1 MTEIELS
8 KLSRLSGEQLA
19 ACDDELKAVYAMLD
33 ESDQKFFAAHFS
45 AKDLPQALE
54 RKAEII
60 KHNRASRERLD
71 RLKALLAQAADS
83 PNPALSGGEGGDNL
97 ITSVA
102 AAAGIGAVAYAV
114 ATDNTAHWIGVQPRD
129 LVAPLERE
137 FGDQEMT
144 DVEFEGSA
152 NAMEG
157 TVFLVSGSRFVPAL
171 TINLIRKEEGVE
183 VKIGD
188 LTSQGFLETL
198 RGGGEKLFSLAM
210 KGLSLWTRK
219 GRGLA
224 PTDLAGMAGSAFQ
237 DSTRLAQIAGNL
249 KIKDR
254 AWSVLRNSA
263 DAIEKAYQ
271 DRQIELRELRAAL
284 ERAWDNYINC
294 PSCAVPFGDG
304 DTSCRVCG
312 TARPEAPRK
321 PDPRSQ

>member
-8 KLSRLSGEQLA
+8 KLSRLSEQQLA
-19 ACDDELKAVYAMLD
+19 ACDDELKAVFALLD
-33 ESDQKFFAAHFS
+33 DQDQVFFAANFS
-45 AKDLPQALE
+45 PKDLPHALE
-54 RKAEII
+54 RKAEIL
-60 KHNRASRERLD
+60 KHNRDNRERLA
-71 RLKALLAQAADS
+71 RLKALLAQSAGTTNA
-83 PNPALSGGEGGDNL
+83 ALSGGQGGDDL

-129 LVAPLERE
+129 LVAPLETE

-152 NAMEG
+152 DALEG

-183 VKIGD
+183 VKVGD

-219 GRGLA
+219 GRGVA
-224 PTDLAGMAGSAFQ
+224 PVDLAGVAGSAFQ

-254 AWSVLRNSA
+254 AWSVIRNSA
-263 DAIEKAYQ
+263 SAIEKAFQ
-271 DRQIELRELRAAL
+271 DRQIELREQRAAL

-304 DTSCRVCG
+304 DTTCRVCG

-321 PDPRSQ
+321 PDPRSL